1 MADLSIQNAFLDGIE
16 EIFSIMFTERAIFY
30 PFDREGTTPDSL
42 YQETSDKKY
51 KEGIPLVAKITT
63 TFEQGQ
69 EYVEGVQINA
79 LITIPTKQLI
89 TKNIPHTQDSDLEYL
104 KQGKFEYDG
113 FSYLVAKVH
122 PKTLVA
128 DIWQMYDFYCFVD
141 KKSSLR

>member
-1 MADLSIQNAFLDGIE
+1 MADLGIQNAFLDGIE
-16 EIFSIMFTERAIFY
+16 KVFSIMFTDRALFC
-30 PFDREGTTPDSL
+30 PLDLENTSPDSL

-69 EYVEGVQINA
+69 NYVEGVEINA
-79 LITIPTKQLI
+79 IITIPTKQLI
-89 TKNIPHTQDSDLEYL
+89 TNEIPHSTDSDLEYL
-104 KQGKFEYDG
+104 KQGKFEYEG